1 MKQDEKKQ
9 LDMLKQDYEHIPV
22 PPEARTRMLAGI
34 SQAKKE
40 QKGLIIMKFAKHT
53 GGAAA
58 AAMLT
63 ITLLA
68 NLNPTTASAMEQIP
82 VIGSIAKVV
91 TFRTFEDKRGNY
103 EADIQIPQVT
113 LEDSNQSQVPANK
126 SIEEYANELIAE
138 YNQELEEFGGEGHYS
153 LESSYKVVTD
163 NSKYLSIRFDTTQTM
178 ASGAQFVKIFTID
191 KATGDTVSLTE
202 LLKNKP
208 GALEAIS
215 SNIKQQMAEQ
225 MAADENIVYFYHS
238 DMPID
243 EFESLSGD
251 ESYYFNDKGELVIA
265 FSEYDVAPGYM
276 GAVEFTIPESVCGG
290 FGV

>member
-1 MKQDEKKQ
+1 MKQNEKKQ

-22 PPEARTRMLAGI
+22 PREAKTRMLAGI

-40 QKGLIIMKFAKHT
+40 QKGLIIMKFTKHT

-63 ITLLA
+63 ITLFA
-68 NLNPTTASAMEQIP
+68 NLNPTTANAMDKIP

-91 TFRTFEDKRGNY
+91 TFRSFEDKHGNY
-103 EADIQIPQVT
+103 EADIRIPQVT
-113 LEDSNQSQVPANK
+113 PEDSSQSQVPANK
-126 SIEEYANELIAE
+126 SIEDYANELIAE
-138 YNQELEEFGGEGHYS
+138 YNQELEESGGEGHYG

-178 ASGAQFVKIFTID
+178 ASGAQLVKIFTID

-202 LLKNKP
+202 LLKDKP
-208 GALEAIS
+208 DALEAIS
-215 SNIKQQMAEQ
+215 SNIKQQMVEQ
-225 MAADENIVYFYHS
+225 MAADANISYFYNS
-238 DMPID
+238 DMPIE
-243 EFESLSGD
+243 EFEGLSGD

-265 FSEYDVAPGYM
+265 FNEYDVAPGYM
-276 GAVEFTIPESVCGG
+276 GAVEFTIPASVCGG
-290 FGV
+290 FGI